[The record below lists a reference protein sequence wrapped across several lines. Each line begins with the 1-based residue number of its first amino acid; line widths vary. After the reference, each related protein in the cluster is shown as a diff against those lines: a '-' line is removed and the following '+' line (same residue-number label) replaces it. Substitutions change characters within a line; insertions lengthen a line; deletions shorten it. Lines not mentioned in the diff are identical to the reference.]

1 MTTTPTNTTNPTNS
15 INSINSTN
23 STNSTNPTNPTNTH
37 TIHFTYD
44 GHRLTGTLHLP
55 PNAARPP
62 VVIGCHGLL
71 ADRRSPKQIAL
82 ANALGRLGVAYLR
95 FDHRGCGDS
104 QGHLSA
110 EHLLDDR
117 CRDLYHA
124 MQTLQTL
131 AIPTAPET
139 DGPITD
145 QTAATDQHP
154 AADRHATALDN
165 PPAPT
170 LGPLIALFGSSFGG
184 TVIMATAAVHPV
196 PCLITYAAPIQSRAI
211 EAAAAE
217 QLKTHAPHNLQQV
230 ARLSFDITPLL
241 PKLHHILVIHGD
253 QDEIVPPTHASRI
266 HQLAAPPKQLIL
278 QPGGDH
284 RMTDAHHQARF
295 LQSCTAWIQS
305 CMPTDLQP
313 KGSRK

>member
-1 MTTTPTNTTNPTNS
+1 MTTRPTNPTTPINPP
-15 INSINSTN
+15 NSINSTN
-23 STNSTNPTNPTNTH
+23 PPNSH
-37 TIHFTYD
+37 TIHFKSD

-55 PNAARPP
+55 DVDRPP

-82 ANALGRLGVAYLR
+82 ANALGRLGIAYLR

-104 QGHLSA
+104 QGHLAA

-131 AIPTAPET
+131 AIPSAHET
-139 DGPITD
+139 DNPTSD
-145 QTAATDQHP
+145 QGAATGQHP
-154 AADRHATALDN
+154 PADRHTTTLDT
-165 PPAPT
+165 PPAPTT

-217 QLKTHAPHNLQQV
+217 QLKSHAPQNLQQV

-241 PKLHHILVIHGD
+241 PALHHILVIHGD
-253 QDEIVPPTHASRI
+253 QDEIVPPSHARRI
-266 HQLAAPPKQLIL
+266 HQLAQPPKQLIL

-295 LQSCTAWIQS
+295 LESCTAWIQT
-305 CMPTDLQP
+305 CLQP
-313 KGSRK
+313 DQLP